1 MKKQLAFTFIAI
13 LISSII
19 AIGYIEF
26 TKNKVAYI
34 RTEYLIQKYKGYQD
48 LEKKILL
55 EKNKYSN
62 INGNDSLTQRASA
75 EILNN
80 NQTLVQGVLNQIN
93 DFIKK
98 YSEEHNYTLVFGT
111 TDDGNLLFGNKS
123 VDITED
129 VLDELNN
136 EYSGK

>member
-1 MKKQLAFTFIAI
+1 MKKQLIFSLITI
-13 LISSII
+13 LISCSI
-19 AIGYIEF
+19 AIGYVEF
-26 TKNKVAYI
+26 KKNKVAFI

-55 EKNKYSN
+55 ERNRYPNSN
-62 INGNDSLTQRASA
+62 MSDTLAQKASA
-75 EILNN
+75 EILNS

-98 YSEEHNYTLVFGT
+98 YSEDHGYTFVFGT
-111 TDDGNLLFGNKS
+111 TNDGTLLFGNKG

-129 VLDELNN
+129 VLEELNT

>member
-1 MKKQLAFTFIAI
+1 MKKQLIFSLITV
-13 LISSII
+13 LISCSIV
-19 AIGYIEF
+19 IGYVEI

-55 EKNKYSN
+55 EKNKN
-62 INGNDSLTQRASA
+62 ANLNRTDSLSQKTSA
-75 EILNN
+75 EILYN

-98 YSEEHNYTLVFGT
+98 YSEKHHYTLVFGT
-111 TDDGNLLFGNKS
+111 TNDGNLLFGNKG
-123 VDITED
+123 VDITEG
-129 VLDELNN
+129 VLEELNT